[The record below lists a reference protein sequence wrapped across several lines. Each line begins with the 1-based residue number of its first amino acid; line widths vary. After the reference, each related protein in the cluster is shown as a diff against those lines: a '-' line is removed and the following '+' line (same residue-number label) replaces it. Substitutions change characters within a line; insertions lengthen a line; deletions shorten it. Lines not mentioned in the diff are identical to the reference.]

1 MALRA
6 VLFDMD
12 GTLLDTAP
20 DFVAVCQAMRAA
32 RDLQPLDEQLIR
44 DVVSGGARAMVSVT
58 FGLEVGAEG
67 FEALRLEFLERYQ
80 QHCAVL
86 SRPFDGMPELLEDIE
101 RAHLQWGVATNK
113 PVTFAEP
120 IMQQLALAERSAVL
134 VCPDHVPRSK
144 PAPDMLLLAC
154 EQMGIAPGDVL
165 FVGDDARD
173 IEAGRYQGMA
183 NQTLPVRLVLEDGAP
198 YPHEGKLAFSGLIV
212 NPGSTGLQAYEDSH
226 PFLHRMETGSPHA
239 RYAMLE
245 RTARGWSA
253 RLLAV
258 AYDWHAAAA
267 MARQNGRED
276 WGIALETG
284 FVSHRR
290 AT

>member
-20 DFVAVCQAMRAA
+20 DFVAVCQAMRTA
-32 RDLQPLDEQLIR
+32 REMPPLDEQLIR

-86 SRPFDGMPELLEDIE
+86 SRPFDGMPELLGDIE

-173 IEAGRYQGMA
+173 IEAGRAAGCKTAAVTYGYIHPDDNPRHWGA
-183 NQTLPVRLVLEDGAP
+183 DVVVDHPLELRA
-198 YPHEGKLAFSGLIV
+198 
-212 NPGSTGLQAYEDSH
+212 
-226 PFLHRMETGSPHA
+226 
-239 RYAMLE
+239 
-245 RTARGWSA
+245 
-253 RLLAV
+253 LL
-258 AYDWHAAAA
+258 D
-267 MARQNGRED
+267 R
-276 WGIALETG
+276 ALC
-284 FVSHRR
+284 SC
-290 AT
+290 